1 MMQRWA
7 SSLWHLSH
15 TTSTPLKMLKVVCP
29 SDHDHDED
37 DDVDVDVDDDDDEQT
52 RLPAAGRT

>member
-1 MMQRWA
+1 
-7 SSLWHLSH
+7 
-15 TTSTPLKMLKVVCP
+15 MLKVVCP

-52 RLPAAGRT
+52 RLPAAGRTWYVHKQEQQQE